1 MGPGMTSSSRDT
13 GDGEK
18 QNVIEWLNV
27 LFVTWAAPADI
38 GVDLSLFDDDCTL
51 LLTWI
56 VAVDYVQKMRGHSKV
71 SCERRLK

>member
-1 MGPGMTSSSRDT
+1 MECDVITSVDQIESKERQICMGPGMTSSSRDT

-18 QNVIEWLNV
+18 QNVTEWLNV

-51 LLTWI
+51 LLT
-56 VAVDYVQKMRGHSKV
+56 
-71 SCERRLK
+71 

>member
-51 LLTWI
+51 LLT
-56 VAVDYVQKMRGHSKV
+56 
-71 SCERRLK
+71 